1 MADTVRPQEF
11 DHCPLQGSCSR
22 LNGALNGTKMDL
34 GTAKA
39 EQFEPLKGE
48 MFSVEEQGFTLELV
62 GVTALATSETHLQ
75 RGPFSLTFKGRCPD
89 MPTQGLYRLEHPT
102 VGELEIFLV
111 PVGMEEEDYLFEA
124 VFN

>member
-39 EQFEPLKGE
+39 EQFEPLFCRQTVAIAVLGDRHAVDVLHRE
-48 MFSVEEQGFTLELV
+48 VRPP
-62 GVTALATSETHLQ
+62 A
-75 RGPFSLTFKGRCPD
+75 RGLPLSS
-89 MPTQGLYRLEHPT
+89 
-102 VGELEIFLV
+102 
-111 PVGMEEEDYLFEA
+111 
-124 VFN
+124 